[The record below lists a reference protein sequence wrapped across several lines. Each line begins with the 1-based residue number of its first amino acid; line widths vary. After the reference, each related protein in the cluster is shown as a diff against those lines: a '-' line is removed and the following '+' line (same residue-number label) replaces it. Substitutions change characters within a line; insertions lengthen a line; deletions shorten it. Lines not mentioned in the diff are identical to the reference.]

1 MRKFDISPS
10 QGSSPPADEPEGAAQ
25 ATTYVRDCL
34 RKWRQVRAENDDF
47 VDNRE
52 NAARVQKSLAQYI
65 REYSRL
71 LTGDSQGRHHA
82 HSNAYNAVNMK
93 LAASTASHFGAI
105 PSITPGTQFLN
116 KAHAGVCGVHR
127 QIYKNISAGKIVDGI
142 SSPVE
147 SIVVYGEYQDTDDE
161 GATLW
166 YNGEGMQKDGV
177 LLHNQSLSS
186 IGNLGL
192 ALNCEGNVPVRVMR
206 RLPSSTPKGT
216 GGSPKALS
224 TRYQYVYDGLYNV
237 VQWKRSRSCQGTN
250 SQAPVVLM
258 YKLKRV
264 ASETGRQARVDASL
278 AQFKLTARPTR
289 AAAADKSAASGP
301 APGAGEPLGIGF
313 IPPKAG
319 RGGGRASRGGRG
331 SSRGSGKKGTA
342 DEESDGEI
350 EFDQAAMDAYYQE
363 VYGTGDEAADDDDN
377 DDASNKT
384 PAGPSD
390 DKGDGDGEG
399 LRGSASAP
407 AAPEDKRQRLRNPYG
422 KRQREEMDGKEEGGD
437 PAAAAA
443 TQSVASEKT
452 ALGFKPATGK
462 IPSKTSAT
470 GKRLYGSGG
479 ARQPCAGV
487 CTCSTYGECWQ
498 QQKAHTNKNAKRQR
512 QSGPPPLSPKTRVK
526 ETSGRPL
533 NQAKPP
539 KRVKNE
545 GSKSSRA
552 ARPNCAKLCNAAHR
566 GQLPVVQGLLNKRS
580 DANAKNRRGIPA
592 LNLAAEQGHTAVMH
606 LLLQHGASVA
616 ATDTNG
622 NTALHYAAMQKEE
635 GSMVN
640 KVEAT
645 NLLLQHGGDAMAK
658 RSNTD
663 GSQHDTYTALHLAVS
678 SRHVNTVRALLK
690 HDSSAAAA
698 TDEDTGLTA
707 LHLAAQLSNVKL
719 VQLLLE
725 HDAPQDLT
733 TKYAHIPYDAP
744 QDTLASDSLDN
755 PMRFTPLMFAAHAG
769 GMDGMECVRT
779 LLSAGADATVRCPN
793 YGTAE
798 RIAEEEG
805 HSAIA
810 ALLRQH
816 TAGGTASSAQHAG
829 GVSVDH
835 RLSLS
840 RLRMDSLYSYGK
852 RRREEIGGKEAG
864 GDPAAAAAAH
874 SAIVGPIVER
884 RLAGM
889 MSEGQRQKS
898 VVPRLLTWNQ
908 CSYNNAYDDCGKPR
922 DKQGAWANPIEA
934 VARCF
939 PQCFNIDQ
947 WKQALEKTA
956 GGLKDKND
964 KLEHAGA
971 ACAHLWTAGWMFD
984 LVNKVNATQYTDV
997 MTM

>member
-1 MRKFDISPS
+1 
-10 QGSSPPADEPEGAAQ
+10 
-25 ATTYVRDCL
+25 
-34 RKWRQVRAENDDF
+34 
-47 VDNRE
+47 
-52 NAARVQKSLAQYI
+52 
-65 REYSRL
+65 
-71 LTGDSQGRHHA
+71 
-82 HSNAYNAVNMK
+82 
-93 LAASTASHFGAI
+93 
-105 PSITPGTQFLN
+105 
-116 KAHAGVCGVHR
+116 
-127 QIYKNISAGKIVDGI
+127 
-142 SSPVE
+142 
-147 SIVVYGEYQDTDDE
+147 
-161 GATLW
+161 
-166 YNGEGMQKDGV
+166 
-177 LLHNQSLSS
+177 
-186 IGNLGL
+186 
-192 ALNCEGNVPVRVMR
+192 
-206 RLPSSTPKGT
+206 
-216 GGSPKALS
+216 
-224 TRYQYVYDGLYNV
+224 
-237 VQWKRSRSCQGTN
+237 
-250 SQAPVVLM
+250 
-258 YKLKRV
+258 
-264 ASETGRQARVDASL
+264 
-278 AQFKLTARPTR
+278 
-289 AAAADKSAASGP
+289 
-301 APGAGEPLGIGF
+301 
-313 IPPKAG
+313 
-319 RGGGRASRGGRG
+319 
-331 SSRGSGKKGTA
+331 
-342 DEESDGEI
+342 
-350 EFDQAAMDAYYQE
+350 
-363 VYGTGDEAADDDDN
+363 
-377 DDASNKT
+377 
-384 PAGPSD
+384 
-390 DKGDGDGEG
+390 
-399 LRGSASAP
+399 
-407 AAPEDKRQRLRNPYG
+407 
-422 KRQREEMDGKEEGGD
+422 MDGKEEGGD

-443 TQSVASEKT
+443 AHPDDSEKL
-452 ALGFKPATGK
+452 ALGFKRKKGVAPGRLASLIRDTKSVLSATGK
-462 IPSKTSAT
+462 IPTKTS
-470 GKRLYGSGG
+470 
-479 ARQPCAGV
+479 
-487 CTCSTYGECWQ
+487 
-498 QQKAHTNKNAKRQR
+498 KNDKRQR
-512 QSGPPPLSPKTRVK
+512 QSGPPPLPPKADDGEKGLPGWVHEQAAAAK
-526 ETSGRPL
+526 PRPRNPVSADSSSDDEGL

-545 GSKSSRA
+545 GSKSSKA

-592 LNLAAEQGHTAVMH
+592 LNLATEQGHTAVMH

-678 SRHVNTVRALLK
+678 SEHVNTVRALLK

-707 LHLAAQLSNVKL
+707 LHLAAQLSNAKL

-769 GMDGMECVRT
+769 GMECVRT

-889 MSEGQRQKS
+889 MSEDQRQKNL
-898 VVPRLLTWNQ
+898 VPRLLPWHQ
-908 CSYNNAYDDCGKPR
+908 CSYKSAYEDCGRPR

-956 GGLKDKND
+956 GGLKDKNNQ
-964 KLEHAGA
+964 LEHAGA

-984 LVNKVNATQYTDV
+984 LVNKVNATQYNDV
-997 MTM
+997 M